1 MRAAGAMQRAAD
13 LGRSHGGV
21 MRIGR
26 NTIIQT
32 ILALGAAGSIAAS
45 VAAPVATVAA
55 PSVSV
60 VAAAPSTWYHG

>member
-21 MRIGR
+21 MRIRR

-55 PSVSV
+55 PSVV
-60 VAAAPSTWYHG
+60 TVAAAPSTWYHG